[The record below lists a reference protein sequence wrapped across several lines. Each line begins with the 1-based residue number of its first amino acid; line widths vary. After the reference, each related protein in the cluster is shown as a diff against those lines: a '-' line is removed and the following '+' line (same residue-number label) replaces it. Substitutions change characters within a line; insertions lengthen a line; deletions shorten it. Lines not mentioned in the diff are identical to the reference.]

1 MNTEIMNALM
11 MVREAEKRVDEA
23 RQDPDLTEKQRNN
36 LQSIYALLLDID
48 DQLVL
53 QDIQQGI
60 DKLKQDSS
68 KLETLANKIP
78 QDVERWKK
86 IAEAVHKAAKGVG
99 TLADILA
106 KAATAGLLGTQA
118 RLRRSQWKKRTQ
130 RNRC

>member
-23 RQDPDLTEKQRNN
+23 RQAPDLTEKQRNN

-60 DKLKQDSS
+60 DKLKQDSN
-68 KLETLANKIP
+68 KLETLANKIA
-78 QDVERWKK
+78 QDVERWRK
-86 IAEAVHKAAKGVG
+86 IADAVHKAAKGVG

-106 KAATAGLLGTQA
+106 KAASAGLLGIPVG
-118 RLRRSQWKKRTQ
+118 LRRGRGRKGTQW
-130 RNRC
+130 NRC

>member
-1 MNTEIMNALM
+1 MNTEIKNALI

-23 RQDPDLTEKQRNN
+23 RQDPDLTVKQRNN

-53 QDIQQGI
+53 EDLQQGI
-60 DKLKQDSS
+60 DKLKKDSK

-78 QDVERWKK
+78 QEVERWKK
-86 IAEAVHKAAKGVG
+86 VSQAVYKAAKGVG

-106 KAATAGLLGTQA
+106 KASSAGLL
-118 RLRRSQWKKRTQ
+118 
-130 RNRC
+130 

>member
-11 MVREAEKRVDEA
+11 MVREAEKLVDEA
-23 RQDPDLTEKQRNN
+23 RRDPDLTEKQRNN

-60 DKLKQDSS
+60 DKLKQDSK
-68 KLETLANKIP
+68 KLETLADKIP
-78 QDVERWKK
+78 QEVERWKK
-86 IAEAVHKAAKGVG
+86 VAQAVQKAAKGVG

-106 KAATAGLLGTQA
+106 KALSAGLLGTQA
-118 RLRRSQWKKRTQ
+118 KLRRGRCKKGTKRK
-130 RNRC
+130 RG

>member
-1 MNTEIMNALM
+1 MNTEIKNALI
-11 MVREAEKRVDEA
+11 MVREAEKLVDEA

-53 QDIQQGI
+53 QDLQQGI
-60 DKLKQDSS
+60 DKLKQDSNR
-68 KLETLANKIP
+68 LATLAKKIP
-78 QDVERWKK
+78 QEVEQWKRV
-86 IAEAVHKAAKGVG
+86 AEAVHIAAKGVG

-106 KAATAGLLGTQA
+106 MAVSAGLLGTQA
-118 RLRRSQWKKRTQ
+118 RLRRRQWKKGTQ

>member
-1 MNTEIMNALM
+1 MNTEIKNALI
-11 MVREAEKRVDEA
+11 MVREAEKLVDEV

-53 QDIQQGI
+53 QDLQQGI
-60 DKLKQDSS
+60 DKLKKDSK

-78 QDVERWKK
+78 QEVERWKK
-86 IAEAVHKAAKGVG
+86 VAQAVRTAAKGVG

-106 KAATAGLLGTQA
+106 KAYGAGLLGSQA
-118 RLRRSQWKKRTQ
+118 GIRNSRWKKRTK
-130 RNRC
+130 RNRG

>member
-23 RQDPDLTEKQRNN
+23 RQDPDLTEQQRNN
-36 LQSIYALLLDID
+36 LQSIYTLLLDID

-106 KAATAGLLGTQA
+106 KALSAGLLGTQA
-118 RLRRSQWKKRTQ
+118 GFRRGRGRKRTQ
-130 RNRC
+130 WNRC